1 MILTMLTMLKKS
13 SNARNVDNVGKDGF
27 SGFWKHHPILH
38 HESKTWPRIWLVT
51 DYLDE
56 HAETEG
62 EGDEDDEPGEGEED
76 PAAHADAVA
85 RVLLRWRGGR
95 SS

>member
-1 MILTMLTMLKKS
+1 MT
-13 SNARNVDNVGKDGF
+13 
-27 SGFWKHHPILH
+27 
-38 HESKTWPRIWLVT
+38 T

-95 SS
+95 SPSSLRVVKLGFCGGLKFSI

>member
-1 MILTMLTMLKKS
+1 MT
-13 SNARNVDNVGKDGF
+13 
-27 SGFWKHHPILH
+27 
-38 HESKTWPRIWLVT
+38 T

-62 EGDEDDEPGEGEED
+62 EGDEDDEPGKGEED